1 MDQKTTISD
10 AAGRP
15 KASLKIVVINDES
28 VYLERIEAT
37 IRACYKD
44 TELRLFQDGRE
55 AWQELLRG
63 DPVFLITSDKMPG
76 TSGEEICQRLLVR
89 GATFPI
95 IVTSGWPLTAQWVS
109 ECKSR
114 GLNVELLKMPFCAEA
129 LRQVLRSHLIIV
141 DPPYAGSSTA
151 GPP

>member
-15 KASLKIVVINDES
+15 RASLKIVVINDES
-28 VYLERIEAT
+28 AYLERIEAT

-44 TELRLFQDGRE
+44 TELRLFLDGRE

-76 TSGEEICQRLLVR
+76 TSGEEICQRLLAR

-95 IVTSGWPLTAQWVS
+95 IVWGY
-109 ECKSR
+109 
-114 GLNVELLKMPFCAEA
+114 PF
-129 LRQVLRSHLIIV
+129 
-141 DPPYAGSSTA
+141 DSTDHNL
-151 GPP
+151 